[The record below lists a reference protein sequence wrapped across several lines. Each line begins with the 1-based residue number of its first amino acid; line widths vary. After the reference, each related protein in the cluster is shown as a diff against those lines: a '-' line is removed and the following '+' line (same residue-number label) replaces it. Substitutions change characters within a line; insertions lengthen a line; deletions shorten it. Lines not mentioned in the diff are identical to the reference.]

1 MTDWSR
7 LDDAY
12 GPADDIP
19 VLFGNLAAE
28 NRRDTWNAL
37 WSRLCHQGSAW
48 PATWAAVPLL
58 WRIAT
63 QGAPEDKIQA
73 VWMARTIVQAATYQ
87 AEGAILNRHKSLFK
101 DFADAADNHLQAHP
115 EAPDYVQTMQAM
127 LALSGH
133 ELWCE
138 DLDDLTDAFFDV
150 RCPRCATALSIAVGD
165 YGNDSAVIDWHEGR
179 TQQRPLTPTGPD
191 DTPEPGKRLL
201 TIARRDRKTTL
212 VRRLPYVFGTAE
224 CGPCGALFP
233 IAPAFEAHK
242 AETLLYRLS
251 PAAES

>member
-48 PATWAAVPLL
+48 SATWAAVPLL

-87 AEGAILNRHKSLFK
+87 AEGVELNRHKSLFK

-115 EAPDYVQTMQAM
+115 EAPGYIRTMQAM
-127 LALSGH
+127 LALAMNYGAKTS
-133 ELWCE
+133 
-138 DLDDLTDAFFDV
+138 TTSPTPSSTSAAPDV
-150 RCPRCATALSIAVGD
+150 PPRSASPSAT
-165 YGNDSAVIDWHEGR
+165 
-179 TQQRPLTPTGPD
+179 TTTTPPSSTG
-191 DTPEPGKRLL
+191 TK
-201 TIARRDRKTTL
+201 A
-212 VRRLPYVFGTAE
+212 
-224 CGPCGALFP
+224 GPSDGP
-233 IAPAFEAHK
+233 
-242 AETLLYRLS
+242 
-251 PAAES
+251 